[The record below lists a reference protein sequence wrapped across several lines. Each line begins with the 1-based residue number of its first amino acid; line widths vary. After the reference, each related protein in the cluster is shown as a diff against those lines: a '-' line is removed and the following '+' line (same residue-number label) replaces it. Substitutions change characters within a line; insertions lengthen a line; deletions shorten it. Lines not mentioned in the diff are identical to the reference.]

1 MEGYFDAESVK
12 VSKKKIENFV
22 RNHNGKLTKRIVFK
36 LYCSDYSRVYAWDNA
51 WIAKLL
57 NEKNKV

>member
-22 RNHNGKLTKRIVFK
+22 RSYDINS
-36 LYCSDYSRVYAWDNA
+36 CS
-51 WIAKLL
+51 K
-57 NEKNKV
+57 